1 MDWCHDMRFWRG
13 LQQDQVSARPITSWT
28 SSCGI
33 SSDVLTVIITL
44 SVLRERVAELQRLLL
59 VAVTL
64 LLLEAQELQVD
75 CTPNLRRRAS
85 FTLALK
91 SISTI

>member
-13 LQQDQVSARPITSWT
+13 LQQDQVRACPIMSYT
-28 SSCGI
+28 SSCGM
-33 SSDVLTVIITL
+33 SSNVLLVIITL
-44 SVLRERVAELQRLLL
+44 SVLLDRAAALQLLL
-59 VAVTL
+59 LAAVTL

-75 CTPNLRRRAS
+75 CTPNSRRRAS

-91 SISTI
+91 STSTI